1 MATQKEIQLCQEI
14 LGVAIQLN
22 STRKYNVFVDF
33 SGHVKW
39 IEVRIQRAPYFE
51 NCPEIDGWSTHD
63 RVVYLSTEYKPDADE
78 DMGAVIAY
86 KVDKLQEIKDDLIK
100 LLSEASE

>member
-39 IEVRIQRAPYFE
+39 IEVRLQNAPYLPDSQCIE
-51 NCPEIDGWSTHD
+51 GWDCCD
-63 RVVYLSTEYKPDADE
+63 RHVYLSTEYKLDRGE
-78 DMGAVIAY
+78 DMNDVIAY
-86 KVDKLQEIKDDLIK
+86 KLEKLQELKDDLLK